1 MRKPNKI
8 LIIFIIISAL
18 ALGVEVKMNQ
28 YFIRQAKIES
38 IRNEYKIKH
47 LTYVQPKQTT
57 TIPVEEKDNG
67 ILYTEK
73 DRNKTVK
80 IYAEKS
86 GILYLN
92 LWEYSIVEKDVM
104 GGEIKAPTWRLENDQ
119 GRLQKTITD
128 DARFGYMYMMPVSKG
143 EEYSLKI
150 LSKAQNLRMKAYIL
164 DANVTSMNKS
174 GTYLQKGT
182 GKKDTKIIEQ
192 KKNDIFDFRVFAV
205 SNSKN
210 EKIHIKIMKQQNRD
224 WIRKDEAEISAD
236 KTYNGPNLGK
246 GKYKIEI
253 QASNNMIYEAQ
264 MVGLNN

>member
-1 MRKPNKI
+1 MRKNNKI
-8 LIIFIIISAL
+8 LLIFIIISAI
-18 ALGVEVKMNQ
+18 ALGFEVKMNH

-57 TIPVEEKDNG
+57 TIPVEGKDNS

-80 IYAEKS
+80 IHAEKS

-92 LWEYSIVEKDVM
+92 LSEYSIVEKDVM
-104 GGEIKAPTWRLENDQ
+104 GGEVKTPTWKLKNDQ
-119 GRLQKTITD
+119 GKLQKTISD

-150 LSKAQNLRMKAYIL
+150 LPKAQNLRMNVYL
-164 DANVTSMNKS
+164 LNANVTNMNKS

-182 GKKDTKIIEQ
+182 GKKNTKIIEQ
-192 KKNDIFDFRVFAV
+192 KKNDTFSFRIFAA
-205 SNSKN
+205 SNPEN
-210 EKIHIKIMKQQNRD
+210 EKIHIKILKQQNGD
-224 WIRKDEAEISAD
+224 WISKKEAEVSAN
-236 KTYNGPNLGK
+236 KTYSDPDLGK

-253 QASNNMIYEAQ
+253 QASNNMIYKVQ

>member
-1 MRKPNKI
+1 MRKNNKI
-8 LIIFIIISAL
+8 LLIFIIISVI
-18 ALGVEVKMNQ
+18 ALGFEVKMNH

-57 TIPVEEKDNG
+57 IIPVEGKDNC

-80 IYAEKS
+80 IHAEKS

-92 LWEYSIVEKDVM
+92 LSEYSIVEKEVM
-104 GGEIKAPTWRLENDQ
+104 GGEVKAPTWRLKNDQ
-119 GRLQKTITD
+119 GKLQKTISD
-128 DARFGYMYMMPVSKG
+128 DVRFGYMYMMPVSKG
-143 EEYSLKI
+143 EEYSLTI
-150 LSKAQNLRMKAYIL
+150 LPKAKNLRMNAYL
-164 DANVTSMNKS
+164 LNANVTNINKS
-174 GTYLQKGT
+174 GTYLQEGT

-192 KKNDIFDFRVFAV
+192 KKKDTFDFQVFAV

-210 EKIHIKIMKQQNRD
+210 EKIHIKIMKQQNGD
-224 WIRKDEAEISAD
+224 WISKDETEILAD
-236 KTYNGPNLGK
+236 KTYSNSNFGK

-253 QASNNMIYEAQ
+253 QASNNMIYKVQ

>member
-1 MRKPNKI
+1 MRKNNKI
-8 LIIFIIISAL
+8 LLIFIIISAI
-18 ALGVEVKMNQ
+18 ALGFEMKMNH
-28 YFIRQAKIES
+28 YFIKQAKIES

-57 TIPVEEKDNG
+57 TIPVEGKDNS

-80 IYAEKS
+80 IHAEES

-92 LWEYSIVEKDVM
+92 LSEYSIVEKDVM
-104 GGEIKAPTWRLENDQ
+104 GGEVKAPTWELKNDQ
-119 GRLQKTITD
+119 GKLQKTISD

-143 EEYSLKI
+143 EEYSLTI
-150 LSKAQNLRMKAYIL
+150 LSKAQNLRMNAYL
-164 DANVTSMNKS
+164 LNANVTNIYKS
-174 GTYLQKGT
+174 GTYLQEGT

-192 KKNDIFDFRVFAV
+192 KKKDTFDFRVFTV

-210 EKIHIKIMKQQNRD
+210 EKIHIKIMKQQNGD
-224 WIRKDEAEISAD
+224 WISKDEAEISVD
-236 KTYNGPNLGK
+236 KTYSNQDFGK

-253 QASNNMIYEAQ
+253 QTSKNMIYEVQ
-264 MVGLNN
+264 IVGLNN

>member
-182 GKKDTKIIEQ
+182 GKNDTKIIEQ
-192 KKNDIFDFRVFAV
+192 KKNDTFDFRVFVV
-205 SNSKN
+205 SNPEN
-210 EKIHIKIMKQQNRD
+210 EKMHIKILKQQNGD